1 MVELT
6 FKPDPFHPNIYIM
19 DNIQHLGPDS
29 VHIHLSIRTPI
40 WRPPTDVFETDEAV
54 IVRSEIAGM
63 AEAEFSIVLD
73 GRYLVVRG
81 VRADIAERRSYHQ
94 MEIMFGDFVVEV
106 ELPCPVDS
114 ERAQAIYLNGFL
126 RIELPKVKP
135 RQVQIE

>member
-6 FKPDPFHPNIYIM
+6 FKPDPFRPNSYIM

-29 VHIHLSIRTPI
+29 VHVHLTLRSPI

-81 VRADIAERRSYHQ
+81 VRPDVTERRSFHQ

-114 ERAQAIYLNGFL
+114 EDAQAIYQNGFL
-126 RIELPKVKP
+126 RIALPKTRPK
-135 RQVQIE
+135 QILIE

>member
-6 FKPDPFHPNIYIM
+6 FKPDPFRPNIYIM

-29 VHIHLSIRTPI
+29 VHVHLTLRSPI

-81 VRADIAERRSYHQ
+81 VRPDITERRSYHQ

-106 ELPCPVDS
+106 ELPCSVDS
-114 ERAQAIYLNGFL
+114 ENAQAIYQNGFL
-126 RIELPKVKP
+126 RIALPKTRPK
-135 RQVQIE
+135 QILIE